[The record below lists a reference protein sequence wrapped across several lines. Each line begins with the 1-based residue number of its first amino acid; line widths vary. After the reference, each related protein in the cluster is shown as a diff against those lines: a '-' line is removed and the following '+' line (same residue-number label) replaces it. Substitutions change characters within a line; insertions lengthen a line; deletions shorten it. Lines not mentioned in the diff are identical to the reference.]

1 MNRAR
6 AKMGKAMKNETKKK
20 LISEDVNEKI
30 WMSLASVFDQ
40 TFQKSLMH
48 GANPCGGNGALVL
61 IPSGER
67 EVFAQKTIKN

>member
-6 AKMGKAMKNETKKK
+6 AKMGKAMENETKKK

-40 TFQKSLMH
+40 TFQKSLMR
-48 GANPCGGNGALVL
+48 GANPCGGNSALEL
-61 IPSGER
+61 FPLRER
-67 EVFAQKTIKN
+67 EVFAQENIKN